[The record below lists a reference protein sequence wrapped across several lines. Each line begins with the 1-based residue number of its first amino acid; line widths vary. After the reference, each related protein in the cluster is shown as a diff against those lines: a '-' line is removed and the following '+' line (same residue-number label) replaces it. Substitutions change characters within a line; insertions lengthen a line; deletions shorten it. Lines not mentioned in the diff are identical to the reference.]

1 MKIQD
6 MHQICILQHFISQIL
21 WTPATSEI
29 KTFRMQNCQALSQQI
44 HLQYGSCTYG
54 LGIVSEEG
62 WEDYKN
68 RGTVSFCETVS

>member
-1 MKIQD
+1 MQ
-6 MHQICILQHFISQIL
+6 QICILQHFISQIL

-29 KTFRMQNCQALSQQI
+29 KIFRMQNCQAQSQQI

-62 WEDYKN
+62 
-68 RGTVSFCETVS
+68 